1 MTNDD
6 KQFLKEFL
14 LGARNFILIVAL
26 VFLLYAIMNGAAN
39 WLDAQPTPLEQ
50 KFEVVDEYKGCEVV
64 RYAPDNTATY
74 KYFLYCDS
82 SQGGTQ
88 IPQMP

>member
-6 KQFLKEFL
+6 KEFLKEFL

-39 WLDAQPTPLEQ
+39 WLDAQPVPSNQ
-50 KFEVVDEYKGCEVV
+50 RFEVVDTYNGCDIV
-64 RYAPDNTATY
+64 RYAPPLGANY
-74 KYFLYCDS
+74 QYFMDC
-82 SQGGTQ
+82 
-88 IPQMP
+88 PK